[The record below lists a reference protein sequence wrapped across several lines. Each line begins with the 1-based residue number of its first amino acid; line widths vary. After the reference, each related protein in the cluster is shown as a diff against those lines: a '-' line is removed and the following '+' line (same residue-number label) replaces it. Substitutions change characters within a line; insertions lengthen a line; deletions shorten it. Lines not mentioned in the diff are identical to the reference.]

1 MGGSSKGET
10 IPAGAVHCR
19 EEMGAEA
26 PASFPA
32 GSVAGETEAVTP
44 PKAGVTC
51 AFVLAKNKKPLMPC
65 HPARVKE
72 LLRKGKAK
80 VVRLYPFTIRL
91 TKRSAGNIQPV
102 ELKLDPGA
110 KHSGIALLTTK
121 RILWLAEIT
130 HRKAAIQK
138 AMLQR
143 SGFRRRRRNANTRC
157 RPARWLNRCRK
168 VGWLP
173 PSIQSIVDNL
183 FSWIARLRR
192 YVPVTGIT
200 AEIVKFDTQ
209 KLQNPEISGEE
220 YQRGTLSGYEIW
232 EYLLEKFN
240 HTCVY
245 CEKTDIPLTQDHV
258 VPRASLG
265 SNRVSNLVT
274 SCLPCNQRKGK
285 QPVETFLAG
294 KPKQLAKIKF
304 QLKDSMAP
312 AAAANSSRNA
322 LRSGLESLGLPVTFS
337 TGAQTK
343 FNRRQHTIPKSHA
356 LDAAFT
362 GDVQSAKNW
371 NAPVLEIKAM
381 GRGKH
386 QRTKTDAFGFPRL
399 YLPRVKMV
407 HGFQTGDIVATPK
420 GTGRI
425 AVRSSGHFSLA
436 ARAGK
441 TTVKHTQCRLVQR
454 AYGYN
459 YNQRPCQF
467 LPTLTDGVSLAP

>member
-1 MGGSSKGET
+1 MQVSSQST
-10 IPAGAVHCR
+10 I
-19 EEMGAEA
+19 
-26 PASFPA
+26 
-32 GSVAGETEAVTP
+32 
-44 PKAGVTC
+44 
-51 AFVLAKNKKPLMPC
+51 MPC
-65 HPARVKE
+65 HPARAKE

-91 TKRSAGNIQPV
+91 THRNAGNTQPV

-110 KHSGIALLTTK
+110 KHSGIALLTAK
-121 RILWLAEIT
+121 RILWLAELT
-130 HRKAAIQK
+130 HRKYAVQK
-138 AMLQR
+138 AILQR
-143 SGFRRRRRNANTRC
+143 FGFRRRRRSTNLRS

-168 VGWLP
+168 AGWLP

-183 FSWIARLRR
+183 FSWITRLRR

-209 KLQNPEISGEE
+209 KLQDPEISGEE

-274 SCLPCNQRKGK
+274 ACFPCNQRKGK
-285 QPVETFLAG
+285 QSLDTFLAG
-294 KPKQLAKIKF
+294 KPKQLAEIKSR
-304 QLKDSMAP
+304 LKESL
-312 AAAANSSRNA
+312 AATAAVNSSRTA
-322 LRSGLESLGLPVTFS
+322 LREHLESLGLRVIFS

-343 FNRRQHTIPKSHA
+343 FNRRNHGIPKSHA

-362 GDVQSAKNW
+362 GDVQCRKNW
-371 NAPVLEIKAM
+371 NCPAMKIKAM

-386 QRTKTDAFGFPRL
+386 QRTKVDAFGFPRA

-407 HGFQTGDIVATPK
+407 YGFQTGDIVSSPK

-425 AVRSSGHFSLA
+425 SVRASGHFNLLA
-436 ARAGK
+436 RTGK

-454 AYGYN
+454 SDGYDYGH
-459 YNQRPCQF
+459 C
-467 LPTLTDGVSLAP
+467 